1 MKKILSMVLVLVLAL
16 SVFVPSFS
24 VLAEETSGGNLIN
37 VTSGNTYR
45 DYRAKFDENSVGEN
59 FEADLVAENIVS
71 TDGEINLTDDGIEF
85 KSEESSAEIKLDVKA
100 DGNYMVLLTYTPEK
114 DSNYTNSI
122 IGFKVNGEYPFDEA
136 RELTLS
142 FRWKGGEVTT
152 DSRGNEILGSM
163 TCLYEKTENYI
174 VDPSGRQNIPLML
187 NLKKGENTVT
197 LISRTG
203 NIALN
208 SMKFECKVDEKS
220 YEEVKKGYSATA
232 TNGQDILL
240 EAEDY
245 TEATSTTLSPD
256 YDKSSAIT
264 SPNDARVLLYNYIP
278 GTKFTTSGQGLE
290 WQFTPEQSG
299 LYRISMR
306 ARQNTKSGFS
316 VSRKLYINGEV
327 PFDEMN
333 EVKFDYNGNWYVMT
347 LGGDEPFEFY
357 FEKDKT
363 YTLKLE
369 VTVGSLT
376 DITNRVDDTVYAL
389 NSLYRSIIMVV
400 GNDPDKYRDYQLATR
415 IPDFMKTVEG
425 IKKELEEIVAQLEE
439 MNAGRSGSTL
449 SSFHSLIN
457 RLGKILEDPDLAA
470 RTLSSLK
477 SDIQG
482 LSAWNQD
489 AKAQPLDLDY
499 IRVHSADVDK
509 GRDEANFFSQ
519 LWFDMKRIVL
529 SFAEDYGVVGDIYDE
544 NSSIEVWMTAGR
556 DQMNIV
562 KKMVDNTFIKE
573 YGINVNVSLVTVD
586 IRSAILAGTAPDLSL
601 FLSGDMPVNLA
612 LRDAVADLTKFEGYE
627 KVAERFLP
635 HSIKPFEY
643 KDGVY
648 ALPISESFN
657 MMFVRTDIFEELEL
671 TVPETWDDFYEVSTI
686 LQRNNLEVGIPSNIG
701 MFATLVLQNGGTF
714 YNEEL
719 NQTAFGSDAAIEA
732 FDTWTGL
739 FAQYGFPLT
748 YDFYNRFQAGEM
760 PMAITNYTEY
770 LRLKVASP
778 ELSGRWKMCLIPGV
792 KKADGTIDRS
802 LSISGATGADTSPGL
817 TQSVSSA
824 VIFSK
829 SEKKQDAW
837 KFLDWFTTEESQSRY
852 GREIEDALGTISR
865 YTSAN
870 INSFRSLPWSIE
882 ERTLLEEQRGWIKSL
897 NEISGNY
904 SVTRE
909 LISAFRKVVYEN
921 ANPTDTIYTYNKKI
935 NKELE
940 RKNK

>member
-1 MKKILSMVLVLVLAL
+1 MKRYIRIVLAL
-16 SVFVPSFS
+16 VLGFIISVPAIPVY
-24 VLAEETSGGNLIN
+24 AEEYLDDSLVNSALDY
-37 VTSGNTYR
+37 TYR
-45 DYRAKFDENSVGEN
+45 DYVSKQDKDIKGVN
-59 FEADLVAENIVS
+59 FQAEFSPENIVS
-71 TDGEINLTDDGIEF
+71 TSGNVAFTENGIKF
-85 KSEESSAEIKLDVKA
+85 DSEESSAEIKLNVEA
-100 DGNYMVLLTYTPEK
+100 DGNYMVKLIYVPTEK
-114 DSNYTNSI
+114 GNYTNSI
-122 IGFKVNGEYPFDEA
+122 IGVKINGEYPFDEA
-136 RELTLS
+136 KELSLS
-142 FRWKGGEVTT
+142 FRWKCGETTT

-163 TCLYEKTENYI
+163 ICLYEETENYI
-174 VDPSGRQNIPLML
+174 VDPSGRQNVPLMF
-187 NLKKGENTVT
+187 NLKKGENILTV
-197 LISRTG
+197 ISRTG
-203 NIALN
+203 NITLKAVE
-208 SMKFECKVDEKS
+208 FENKKTQKS
-220 YEEVKKGYSATA
+220 YCDIKNTYNAEDIS
-232 TNGQDILL
+232 GQDILL

-245 TEATSTTLSPD
+245 SEATSTTLSPD

-264 SPNDARVLLYNYIP
+264 SPNDEAKLLYNYIP
-278 GTKFTTSGQGLE
+278 GSRFNSPGQALE
-290 WQFTPEQSG
+290 WKFVPQASG
-299 LYRISMR
+299 LYRISIR

-316 VSRKLYINGEV
+316 VSRRLYINNEV

-333 EVKFDYNGNWYVMT
+333 EVKFNYDGNWQIIT
-347 LGGDEPFEFY
+347 LSNDKEAYEFY

-369 VTVGSLT
+369 VTIGSLT
-376 DITNRVDDTVYAL
+376 DITNRVDDVVYTL

-400 GNDPDKYRDYQLATR
+400 GNDPDKYRDYQLATV
-415 IPDFMKTVEG
+415 IPGFTNT
-425 IKKELEEIVAQLEE
+425 IEEIRGELQSIVKSLEDL
-439 MNAGRSGSTL
+439 NSGRSGSTL
-449 SSFHSLIN
+449 SSFHSLTN
-457 RLGKILEDPDLAA
+457 RLEKILKDPDLAA
-470 RTLSSLK
+470 RTQSSLK

-489 AKAQPLDLDY
+489 AKAQPLDVDY
-499 IRVHSADVDK
+499 IRIHSADVDEGK
-509 GRDEANFFSQ
+509 AEAGFFSQ
-519 LWFDMKRIVL
+519 IWFDFKRIML
-529 SFAEDYGVVGDIYDE
+529 SFVENYGVVGDIYDE
-544 NSSIEVWMTAGR
+544 ASSIEVWMTSGR

-562 KKMVDNTFIKE
+562 KKMVDNTFVKE

-586 IRSAILAGTAPDLSL
+586 IRSAILAGTAPDVSL

-612 LRDAVADLTKFEGYE
+612 LRDSVVDLTEFEGYE
-627 KVAERFLP
+627 EVSKRFLE

-643 KDGVY
+643 KNGVY

-657 MMFVRTDIFEELEL
+657 MLFVRTDIFEELE
-671 TVPETWDDFYEVSTI
+671 VEIPETWEDFYEISTI

-701 MFATLVLQNGGTF
+701 MFATLLLQNGGSF
-714 YNEEL
+714 YNKEL
-719 NQTAFGSDAAIEA
+719 NQTDFGSDAAIDA

-748 YDFYNRFQAGEM
+748 YDFYNRFSSGEM

-802 LSISGATGADTSPGL
+802 ISISGATGADTSPGL
-817 TQSVSSA
+817 SQSVSSA
-824 VIFSK
+824 AIFSL
-829 SEKKQDAW
+829 SDKKDKAW
-837 KFLDWFTTEESQSRY
+837 KFLDWFTSEKTQSQY

-865 YTSAN
+865 YTSSN
-870 INSFRSLPWSIE
+870 INAFKALPWSIE
-882 ERTLLEEQRGWIKSL
+882 ERTLLEKQRSYIKAI

-940 RKNK
+940 RKN